1 MRIATELQLHRS
13 ILGID
18 DGKKETYLRARL
30 YYFVYIC
37 DHHFSIPYGRP
48 PLTGEYEAV
57 RLTDRFLKSIHAVK
71 DDERLISQIDIWS
84 ITSQV
89 FQTFGT
95 DSSQPVPVEMVR
107 QLRRYN
113 IALDTW
119 RADWM
124 ERSWGLHNHV
134 GNYPEKGVGMH
145 CHFAKLYLCA
155 HSFRG
160 ISKSSTASYHMPQEM
175 VEIAEMAIAS
185 ATYILRT
192 VNTDS
197 ELQSHLN
204 GLPLYFDTMIAFTA
218 VFLLKISTEYSNK
231 IPIDT
236 AEALSLVR
244 HSVSV
249 LEGVGSKMKSK
260 HLLIRIGQGLRMMV
274 ERYKTSIVQQPAHPG
289 NLNMASLN
297 FIPPD
302 MRLASNPPEDSGHL
316 NQDNFAGFGLECFDL
331 LEPSTH
337 NMYSSFDPWL
347 QNGIEQNGFTPWQ
360 SGSV

>member
-1 MRIATELQLHRS
+1 VRIATELQLHRS
-13 ILGID
+13 ILSIE
-18 DGKKETYLRARL
+18 DGNKNTYLRARL

-57 RLTDRFLKSIHAVK
+57 RLTDRFLKSAHAVK
-71 DDERLISQIDIWS
+71 DDERLISQINIWS

-89 FQTFGT
+89 FQAFGT

-124 ERSWGLHNHV
+124 ERNWGPHNHV

-160 ISKSSTASYHMPQEM
+160 ISKSSPASYCMPQEM

-192 VNTDS
+192 LKTDV

-218 VFLLKISTEYSNK
+218 VFLLKISTEYSTK

-244 HSVSV
+244 QSVSV
-249 LEGVGSKMKSK
+249 LEDVGSKMKSN
-260 HLLIRIGQGLRMMV
+260 HLLIRIGQGIRMLV
-274 ERYKTSIVQQPAHPG
+274 EHHGTLTDQELPRPS
-289 NLNMASLN
+289 NLNSTSLSTL
-297 FIPPD
+297 PQD
-302 MRLASNPPEDSGHL
+302 MQSLINPLDGGAQLS
-316 NQDNFAGFGLECFDL
+316 QDNFAGFGLECFDL

-347 QNGIEQNGFTPWQ
+347 QNGIEQNGFTQWHQ
-360 SGSV
+360 